1 MARMEGPPLNPRA
14 LLFTLYGD
22 YVHPSGAEEV
32 RVQALV
38 RLAEV
43 LGVSSSA
50 LRSALSRMT
59 REGWLISLRDGGRP
73 RYRLSPRGFQLID
86 EGARRI
92 YSRHR
97 ETWDGRWLVVAY
109 SLPEHRRGERDRL
122 REGLSFLGLGSLG
135 NGLFISPHD
144 LTAEVRAV
152 AERAGVLGEVTILRA
167 RLAWPEGPQDIVR
180 RAWNLQEV
188 AAGYQRFMVEFREVL
203 EDAAAG
209 VDDEE
214 AFRRRFRL
222 THAFRRSLF
231 GDPELPDALLPDGW
245 VGAAAFHRFSDANH
259 RLRPQADRFYASI
272 ALA

>member
-1 MARMEGPPLNPRA
+1 MDGPPLNPRA

-22 YVHPSGAEEV
+22 YVHPSGAELV
-32 RVQALV
+32 RVGALV

-59 REGWLISLRDGGRP
+59 REGWLVSQRDGGRP
-73 RYRLSPRGFQLID
+73 RYGLSPRGFQLID

-92 YSRHR
+92 YKRHR

-109 SLPEHRRGERDRL
+109 SLPERRRGERDRL

-144 LTAEVRAV
+144 LADEVRAV
-152 AERAGVLGEVTILRA
+152 ADRTGALDQVTVLRA
-167 RLAWPEGPQDIVR
+167 RLAWPDEPQDIVR
-180 RAWNLQEV
+180 RAWDLEEV
-188 AAGYQRFMVEFREVL
+188 AGRYRRFLTEFRPVL
-203 EDAAAG
+203 DDPAAP

-222 THAFRRSLF
+222 THAFRRTLF

-245 VGAAAFHRFSDANH
+245 VGTAAFHRFSEANR
-259 RLRPQADRFYASI
+259 RLLPRASGFYRSI
-272 ALA
+272 ATD

>member
-1 MARMEGPPLNPRA
+1 MAGMEGPPLNPRA

-22 YVHPSGAEEV
+22 YVHPSGAEQV

-38 RLAEV
+38 HLAGV
-43 LGVSSSA
+43 LGVTSSA

-59 REGWLISLRDGGRP
+59 REGWLVSQRDGGRP
-73 RYRLSPRGFQLID
+73 RYALSPRGFQLID

-97 ETWDGRWLVVAY
+97 ETWDGHWLVVAY

-144 LTAEVRAV
+144 LSAEVRAV
-152 AERAGVLGEVTILRA
+152 AGRTGALGEVTILRA
-167 RLAWPEGPQDIVR
+167 QLSWPDDPQDMVR
-180 RAWNLQEV
+180 RAWDLEDV
-188 AAGYQRFMVEFREVL
+188 AGRYERFLAEFRDVL
-203 EDAAAG
+203 DDTTP

-222 THAFRRSLF
+222 THAFRRTLF

-245 VGAAAFHRFSDANH
+245 VGTAAFQRFSQANH
-259 RLRPQADRFYASI
+259 RLLPQAARYYGSI
-272 ALA
+272 ALG

>member
-1 MARMEGPPLNPRA
+1 MNPRA

-22 YVHPSGAEEV
+22 YVHPSGTPLV

-38 RLAEV
+38 RLAEI

-59 REGWLISLRDGGRP
+59 KEGWLVSERDGGRP
-73 RYRLSPRGFQLID
+73 RYGLSPRGFQLID

-92 YSRHR
+92 YNRHR

-109 SLPEHRRGERDRL
+109 SLPERRRGERDRL

-144 LTAEVRAV
+144 LAAEVRAV
-152 AERAGVLGEVTILRA
+152 AERTGALDQMTIFHA
-167 RLAWPEGPQDIVR
+167 RLGWPGEPQDIVR
-180 RAWNLQEV
+180 RAWDLEEV
-188 AAGYQRFMVEFREVL
+188 AGSYQRFLTEL
-203 EDAAAG
+203 QPILDDDAPPI
-209 VDDEE
+209 DDEE
-214 AFRRRFRL
+214 AFRRRFQL
-222 THAFRRSLF
+222 THAFRRTLF

-245 VGAAAFHRFSDANH
+245 VGTAAFHRFSEANH
-259 RLRPQADRFYASI
+259 RLLPRASAFYRSI
-272 ALA
+272 AAAGEGPS

>member
-1 MARMEGPPLNPRA
+1 MDGPPLNPRA

-22 YVHPSGAEEV
+22 YVHPSGAEQV

-38 RLAEV
+38 RLAGV
-43 LGVSSSA
+43 LGVTSSA

-59 REGWLISLRDGGRP
+59 REGWLVSQRDGGRP
-73 RYRLSPRGFQLID
+73 RYGLSPRGFQLID

-97 ETWDGRWLVVAY
+97 ERWDGRWLVVAY

-144 LTAEVRAV
+144 LAGEVRAV
-152 AERAGVLGEVTILRA
+152 AERTGVLDEMTILRA
-167 RLAWPEGPQDIVR
+167 RLTWPDDAQDVVR
-180 RAWNLQEV
+180 RAWDLEDV
-188 AAGYQRFMVEFREVL
+188 ATRYAAFLTGFREVL
-203 EDAAAG
+203 ADTAPI
-209 VDDEE
+209 DDEE

-222 THAFRRSLF
+222 THAFRRTLF

-245 VGAAAFHRFSDANH
+245 VGTAAFQRFTEANH
-259 RLRPQADRFYASI
+259 RLLPQASDFYRSI
-272 ALA
+272 AVG

>member
-1 MARMEGPPLNPRA
+1 MEGPPLNPRA

-43 LGVSSSA
+43 LGVSGSA
-50 LRSALSRMT
+50 LRSALSRMS
-59 REGWLISLRDGGRP
+59 REGWLVSQRDGGRP
-73 RYRLSPRGFQLID
+73 RYALSPRGFQLID

-144 LTAEVRAV
+144 LTLEVRAV
-152 AERAGVLGEVTILRA
+152 AERTGALEEVTILRS
-167 RLAWPEGPQDIVR
+167 RLAWPDDPQDLVR
-180 RAWNLQEV
+180 RAWDLQEV
-188 AAGYQRFMVEFREVL
+188 ARRYERFLTEFRAVL
-203 EDAAAG
+203 DGAAPL
-209 VDDEE
+209 DDED

-222 THAFRRSLF
+222 THAFRRTLF

-245 VGAAAFHRFSDANH
+245 VGTAAFRRFSEANH
-259 RLRPQADRFYASI
+259 RLLPQADRFYRSI
-272 ALA
+272 AAG

>member
-22 YVHPSGAEEV
+22 YVHPSGEEHV

-38 RLAEV
+38 RLAGV
-43 LGVSSSA
+43 LGVTSSA

-59 REGWLISLRDGGRP
+59 REGWLVSQRDGGRP
-73 RYRLSPRGFQLID
+73 RYGLSPRGFQLID

-97 ETWDGRWLVVAY
+97 ETWDGQWLVVSY

-135 NGLFISPHD
+135 NGLFISPRD
-144 LTAEVRAV
+144 LADEVRAV
-152 AERAGVLGEVTILRA
+152 AERSGALEEVTVLRA
-167 RLAWPEGPQDIVR
+167 QLSWPHQPQEMVR
-180 RAWNLQEV
+180 RAWDLQEV
-188 AAGYQRFMVEFREVL
+188 AARYERFLADFRDIL
-203 EDAAAG
+203 RDSSPLT
-209 VDDEE
+209 DEE

-222 THAFRRSLF
+222 THAFRRTLF
-231 GDPELPDALLPDGW
+231 GDPELPEALLPDGW
-245 VGAAAFHRFSDANH
+245 VGAAAFRRFSEANR
-259 RLRPQADRFYASI
+259 RLLPQAVRFYGSI
-272 ALA
+272 ALD